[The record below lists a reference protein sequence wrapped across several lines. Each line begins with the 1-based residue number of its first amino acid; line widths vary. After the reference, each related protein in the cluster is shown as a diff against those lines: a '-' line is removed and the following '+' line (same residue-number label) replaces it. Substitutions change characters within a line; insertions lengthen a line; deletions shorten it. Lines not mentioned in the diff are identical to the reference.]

1 VHKIIFIGLFLLVI
15 GNTVVCAQTEPAALV
30 VKDSLKSNDIDPLTP
45 AKQLLLCC
53 FTWFG
58 SSLQQKYWKIPLVY
72 GALGTSI
79 FIYIDNNKNTINT
92 ETLTK

>member
-1 VHKIIFIGLFLLVI
+1 VL
-15 GNTVVCAQTEPAALV
+15 NRTAALV

-58 SSLQQKYWKIPLVY
+58 SN
-72 GALGTSI
+72 TT
-79 FIYIDNNKNTINT
+79 KNIGKSRLFTV
-92 ETLTK
+92 L

>member
-58 SSLQQKYWKIPLVY
+58 SNLQQKILENPACLRC
-72 GALGTSI
+72 
-79 FIYIDNNKNTINT
+79 
-92 ETLTK
+92 

>member
-1 VHKIIFIGLFLLVI
+1 LCS
-15 GNTVVCAQTEPAALV
+15 NRTAALV

-58 SSLQQKYWKIPLVY
+58 SSTTKNIGKSLVY

-79 FIYIDNNKNTINT
+79 YFLY
-92 ETLTK
+92 